1 MERFEGNDLMALAS
15 FIDSTAFGV
24 LNNFLSGFNGKDGY
38 ALPSR
43 YEVLI
48 TPPRGAPAGA
58 SLSRFSADDKAYAR
72 KVSINCESISMPGK
86 NLNTSIDNNMYG
98 VSPEIVDGINF
109 GGAVN
114 MTFQA
119 SSDMKERVF
128 FQQWQEQ
135 AWDRATWNIGYYDEY
150 VGSVEIY
157 IVDQQNNKRFG
168 IKLMEAYPKEINGN
182 ELDAGPAQ
190 DIVKQ
195 VVQMQYRYWESLDIT
210 ANPKGLLEKIADT
223 VLGGAERSINAAIP
237 KVLNRL

>member
-1 MERFEGNDLMALAS
+1 MAGLAS
-15 FIDSTAFGV
+15 FVESTAFGV
-24 LNNFLSGFNGKDGY
+24 LNNFLSEFHGENGY

-48 TPPRGAPAGA
+48 TPPRGAKSGT
-58 SLSRFSADDKAYAR
+58 SLSKNPSAASAR
-72 KVSINCESISMPGK
+72 KISLNCESISMPGK
-86 NLNTSIDNNMYG
+86 NLNTTIDNNIYG
-98 VSPEIVDGINF
+98 VSPEIVDGISF
-109 GGAVN
+109 GGSVN

-119 SSDMKERVF
+119 SSDMEERVF

-135 AWDRATWNIGYYDEY
+135 AWNRETWNIGYYDEY
-150 VGSVEIY
+150 TGSVEIY

-182 ELDAGPAQ
+182 DLDAGPAQ

-210 ANPKGLLEKIADT
+210 ANPKGLLEKITDT

>member
-1 MERFEGNDLMALAS
+1 MERFEGNDLMSLAS

-24 LNNFLSGFNGKDGY
+24 LNNFLSEFHGEDGY

-58 SLSRFSADDKAYAR
+58 SLSEKPSASAAR

-86 NLNTSIDNNMYG
+86 NLNTSIDNNIYG
-98 VSPEIVDGINF
+98 VPPEIVDGINF

-150 VGSVEIY
+150 ASGSVEIY

-182 ELDAGPAQ
+182 QLDAGPAQ

-237 KVLNRL
+237 KVLSRL